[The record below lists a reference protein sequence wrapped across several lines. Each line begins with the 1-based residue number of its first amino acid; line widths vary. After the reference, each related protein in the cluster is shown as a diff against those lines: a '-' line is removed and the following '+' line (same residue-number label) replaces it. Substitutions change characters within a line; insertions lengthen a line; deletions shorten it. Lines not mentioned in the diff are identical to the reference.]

1 MALAIILDMD
11 GLMLDTEPIAL
22 RAWKQASCDLGHE
35 LDDGICDRLIG
46 LNLPASK
53 ELLKRHFGDSFPVD
67 ELGRSATASYRER
80 LDAGGVPHKPGL
92 VEFIRF
98 LDERNIA
105 RAVATSTATELATY
119 QLRQAGV
126 LRHFEVVVGGDQVSR
141 GKPEPDVFLMAASR
155 LDYRPADCVVLED
168 SEPGIWAAVA
178 AGMKPILIPDG
189 REPSPEIRRAAHV
202 VVESLFI
209 ARTVIEQIINEAT

>member
-1 MALAIILDMD
+1 MALAVILDMD
-11 GLMLDTEPIAL
+11 GLMLDTEPISL
-22 RAWKQASCDLGHE
+22 RAWRQVSRELGHE
-35 LDDGICDRLIG
+35 LNDGICDRMIG
-46 LNLPASK
+46 LNLVASK
-53 ELLKRHFGDSFPVD
+53 ELLIRHFGDSFPAD
-67 ELGRSATASYRER
+67 ELGRLATARYQEY
-80 LDAGGVPHKPGL
+80 LEAGGVPHKPGL

-119 QLRQAGV
+119 KLRQAGV
-126 LRHFEVVVGGDQVSR
+126 LHHFEIVVGGDQVSR

-155 LDYRPADCVVLED
+155 LGHRPIDCVVLED
-168 SEPGIWAAVA
+168 SEPGILAAVA

-189 REPSPEIRRAAHV
+189 REPSPATRRAAH

-209 ARTVIEQIINEAT
+209 ARTVIEQMINEAT